1 MRGRG
6 AGRRFPAVFA
16 ADDGQGPMT
25 YLWDF
30 APVLARSG
38 LLLTGLINTVEIA
51 VVSIVLGV
59 VIGLILV
66 FLRLAPRR
74 VLSCPATILIEF
86 YRNTPPI
93 VHFFWFFYALPVVAN
108 ISLDPFVAAVL
119 ALSTQSGA
127 FYAEVF
133 RGGIV
138 SIERGQWEGAK
149 ALGMKQSQLMRRVII
164 PQALTRMF
172 APFVERSFEL
182 TKTTALASTLAYAD
196 LMYQAMLVNSETF
209 RPLEVYTTIAL
220 MYVVLLVSASA
231 LARFAEARMTAYR
244 Q

>member
-1 MRGRG
+1 MNY
-6 AGRRFPAVFA
+6 
-16 ADDGQGPMT
+16 Q
-25 YLWDF
+25 WDF
-30 APVLARSG
+30 SG
-38 LLLTGLINTVEIA
+38 VWSRWDILLVGLVNTVKIA
-51 VVSIVLGV
+51 AISIVLGV
-59 VIGLILV
+59 VVGMVLA
-66 FLRLAPRR
+66 FLK
-74 VLSCPATILIEF
+74 LSSKRHLSLPATAFIEF

-93 VHFFWFFYALPVVAN
+93 IHFFWFYYALPVVVD

-138 SIERGQWEGAK
+138 SIEQGQWEGAK
-149 ALGMKQSQLMRRVII
+149 ALGMTYAQMMRRII
-164 PQALTRMF
+164 LPQAVTRMF

-196 LMYQAMLVNSETF
+196 ILYQAMLVNSETF

-220 MYVVLLVSASA
+220 MYVTLLVAASA
-231 LARFAEARMTAYR
+231 LSRVAEARLTAYR
-244 Q
+244 